1 MLKSF
6 INWGGVGW
14 DREVGSYRRVQ
25 GHWDLFW
32 GHCRGPDL
40 AVVGSGGGLLGAPT
54 ERGGRGRM
62 LPEEEAAVQ
71 RGFYP
76 ESSRSQLLAFNFE
89 K

>member
-1 MLKSF
+1 MGQRSRKLQESS
-6 INWGGVGW
+6 GA
-14 DREVGSYRRVQ
+14 
-25 GHWDLFW
+25 L
-32 GHCRGPDL
+32 GPI
-40 AVVGSGGGLLGAPT
+40 LGAPT